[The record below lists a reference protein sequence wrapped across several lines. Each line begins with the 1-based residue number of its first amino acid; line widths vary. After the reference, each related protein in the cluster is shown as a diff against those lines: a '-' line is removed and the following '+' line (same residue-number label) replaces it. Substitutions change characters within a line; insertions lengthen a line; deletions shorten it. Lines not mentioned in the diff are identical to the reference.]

1 MGGQCC
7 GVIDGM
13 GGRGGGTKA
22 PPGFS
27 AGDWSVTSGGE
38 RQRQRER
45 DRGREE
51 EMGKMLRETTLSG
64 RGGVE

>member
-1 MGGQCC
+1 MGGRRC

-13 GGRGGGTKA
+13 CGRGGGTKA
-22 PPGFS
+22 PPGSS
-27 AGDWSVTSGGE
+27 AGDWSVSGGE
-38 RQRQRER
+38 RQRER
-45 DRGREE
+45 DRGGGGEE

>member
-1 MGGQCC
+1 MGGRRC

-22 PPGFS
+22 PPGSS

-38 RQRQRER
+38 RQRER
-45 DRGREE
+45 
-51 EMGKMLRETTLSG
+51 SWG
-64 RGGVE
+64 RGGRGNGKDVERNNAEW

>member
-1 MGGQCC
+1 MGGRRC

-22 PPGFS
+22 PPGSS

-38 RQRQRER
+38 RQRER
-45 DRGREE
+45 DRGGGWE